1 MSVAVVARFAA
12 VAVLGLCAAGP
23 AGAAPA
29 RRVPADVPAPTEAR
43 YVCRGIASHRGW
55 EDVRASAHGRD
66 RRDRVVVLVRGRRDG
81 RAREAECR
89 YDLRNGAAG
98 FVAR

>member
-1 MSVAVVARFAA
+1 MAVVARLAA

-29 RRVPADVPAPTEAR
+29 RHVPADVPAPTEAR
-43 YVCRGIASHRGW
+43 YACRGIAAHRGW
-55 EDVRASAHGRD
+55 EDVCATAHGRD
-66 RRDRVVVLVRGRRDG
+66 RLLVLVHGRRDG

-89 YDLRNGAAG
+89 YNVRNGTAR
-98 FVAR
+98 FVER

>member
-1 MSVAVVARFAA
+1 MPRLATAA
-12 VAVLGLCAAGP
+12 ILVLCTSWP

-29 RRVPADVPAPTEAR
+29 HRARADIPAPTEAR
-43 YVCRGIASHRGW
+43 YVCRGIAVHRGW
-55 EDVRASAHGRD
+55 TDLRASAHGRD